1 MTAPWSIVNSGLKED
16 RWVQM
21 MALSFSLHLAVFSTT
36 LFIPQTT
43 ILYPSLEQGV
53 YHVELVGSRSSVRT
67 GAIGSPSGAGS
78 GAKAR
83 GVAKGKE
90 TSHILKDTT
99 QRIAIKEKKAAPIVA
114 KRVSPKPIARSRDK
128 SLSPSELI
136 DRALSKVERKAEEE
150 KTNHLQKTLSEIER
164 RVAKQKASRPGE
176 APDKLDRFEGE
187 SKAPFR
193 VGEKGGLSGLSRL
206 SGMSPDIGKGIQLYQ
221 MEIESAIK
229 NNWSYPVALVS
240 SRTGKIPE
248 AVIMVTVRSDGKI
261 LKTRFKRRSRN
272 ALFDDSV
279 LKAIEKSDPLP
290 GFPPGYRKSYE
301 EVEIKFSLKDLM

>member
-1 MTAPWSIVNSGLKED
+1 MTAPWSIVNSGLKQD

-43 ILYPSLEQGV
+43 IRYPSLEQGV

-67 GAIGSPSGAGS
+67 GLIGSQSGASS

-83 GVAKGKE
+83 GVAKRKG
-90 TSHILKDTT
+90 TSHILKDKT
-99 QRIAIKEKKAAPIVA
+99 QRIAIKKKKAAPIVA
-114 KRVSPKPIARSRDK
+114 KRVSSKPIARSRDK

-136 DRALSKVERKAEEE
+136 DRALSKVERKVEEE

-164 RVAKQKASRPGE
+164 KVAKQNASRPGE
-176 APDKLDRFEGE
+176 TPDKLDRFEGE

-193 VGEKGGLSGLSRL
+193 VGKKGGLSGL

-240 SRTGKIPE
+240 LRGEKNPE
-248 AVIMVTVRSDGKI
+248 AVILVTVRSDGKI
-261 LKTRFKRRSRN
+261 LEARFKRRSRN

-279 LKAIEKSDPLP
+279 LKAVERSDPLP

-301 EVEIKFSLKDLM
+301 EVEINFSLKDLM